1 MSFEVNEKFE
11 KKIAKFFGSKYA
23 ILTDSCTHALE
34 TVLIYLKIKKILV
47 PKNTYISIAFLAKKL
62 GINLQWSEKKWK
74 DYYYI
79 DEKKKVI
86 DAAVYWKKKGY
97 IKNSYMCLSFQFQKH
112 INIGRGGIILLD
124 KKKDYYNLKTLCFD
138 GRKRGTN
145 WRDQDIATYGLHY
158 YMTPEMAQKG
168 LKIFEKKKN
177 MKPKKWTYED
187 YPDISRMKVFKKKK
201 LFNII
206 N

>member
-86 DAAVYWKKKGY
+86 DAAVYWKKKRLY
-97 IKNSYMCLSFQFQKH
+97 
-112 INIGRGGIILLD
+112 
-124 KKKDYYNLKTLCFD
+124 KKFLYVFKFSVSKTHKY
-138 GRKRGTN
+138 RKRWN
-145 WRDQDIATYGLHY
+145 NFIR
-158 YMTPEMAQKG
+158 
-168 LKIFEKKKN
+168 
-177 MKPKKWTYED
+177 
-187 YPDISRMKVFKKKK
+187 
-201 LFNII
+201 
-206 N
+206 